1 LPATDLPRDRT
12 VEEAVTNILYNTPPP
27 SLQPYKKHVL
37 NCLVQNEPGVLSRV
51 SGILAARGFNI
62 DSLVVCSTEVRDL
75 SRMCIVLSGQDGVVE
90 QARRQLED
98 LVPVW
103 AVLDYTDTRCI
114 ERELLLVKVSILG
127 PDYLDDQLIGGP
139 SHDPRRGQ
147 SYVQPIADPSAV
159 VEDTPGTLSTNY
171 EQEVAIA
178 EQFEHGTHRAA
189 PVPLTPSEVLRFKS
203 QYLQS
208 ITMLADQFGAKI
220 VDMSDNSVIVEVS
233 GKTTRVDA
241 FLKLIKPFGILE
253 SARTGAMVMPRTP
266 IGSQTDEQAV
276 DTDVGGIDASLLPPG

>member
-1 LPATDLPRDRT
+1 
-12 VEEAVTNILYNTPPP
+12 
-27 SLQPYKKHVL
+27 
-37 NCLVQNEPGVLSRV
+37 
-51 SGILAARGFNI
+51 
-62 DSLVVCSTEVRDL
+62 
-75 SRMCIVLSGQDGVVE
+75 M
-90 QARRQLED
+90 
-98 LVPVW
+98 
-103 AVLDYTDTRCI
+103 
-114 ERELLLVKVSILG
+114 SILG

-159 VEDTPGTLSTNY
+159 VEDTPAGTLSTNY

-253 SARTGAMVMPRTP
+253 SARTGNVVLNIALQSVLMFVQVQWLCLVRPSDRKQTSKQSTLTLVVSTP
-266 IGSQTDEQAV
+266 
-276 DTDVGGIDASLLPPG
+276 ASFPLVNRNT